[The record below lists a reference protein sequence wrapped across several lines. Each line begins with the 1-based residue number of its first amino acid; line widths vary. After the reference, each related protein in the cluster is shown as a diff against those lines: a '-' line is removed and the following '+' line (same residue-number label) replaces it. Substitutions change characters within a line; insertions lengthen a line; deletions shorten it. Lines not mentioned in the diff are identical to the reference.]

1 MPRVRRNGGG
11 GNASSNPDRK
21 VPKGSSHLRSRA
33 DVKRLNMYKSGAPIR
48 DRRGKIVGGDLL
60 SSSRTGNKP
69 MEKMARVAP
78 NRRWFGNT
86 RVVAQKDLDDFR
98 DKMSATVRDPYAV
111 LLQRRAIPMG
121 LLAEAKRA
129 SRVDLLSSEGY
140 EEVFGPKKRRKRP
153 KLGSSSL
160 GELVAKASES
170 AEKFEAAEE
179 QGGRL
184 GLGLDAPEMA
194 REDIFMKGQSKRI
207 WQELYKVLDCSDVVI
222 QVLDARDPLGTRSK
236 RVEKHIRENA
246 AHKHLVFVLNKV
258 DLVPTWVTKTW
269 VRVLSEE
276 FPTLAFH
283 ASIEKPFGK
292 GALIQL
298 LRQFAVL
305 HPEKKQISV
314 GFIGYPNSGKSSIIN
329 TLRSKKVC
337 KVAPIPGETKIW
349 QYITLF
355 KRVFL
360 IDCPGVVYPSG
371 DSEADIVMKG
381 VVRAEKLESPEDYI
395 PQILE
400 RIKPEYIARTYG
412 VSDWRDAEDFL
423 SKLAKKR
430 GRMLKG
436 GEPDLRSVAQ
446 RVIFDLQRGRIP
458 YFIPPP
464 KDPESEQ
471 QSSKEENSREDVADS
486 NENVED
492 QSEDKQAK
500 EKKALAVPEQDFE
513 SLPQSDFAQIL
524 KKSAGANTDE
534 EEKSARPK
542 QSNVAWNDLDL

>member
-1 MPRVRRNGGG
+1 M
-11 GNASSNPDRK
+11 
-21 VPKGSSHLRSRA
+21 RSRA

-60 SSSRTGNKP
+60 SSNRTGNKP

-86 RVVAQKDLDDFR
+86 RVVGQKELDDFR

-121 LLAEAKRA
+121 LLTEAKRQA
-129 SRVDLLSSEGY
+129 RVDILSSEGY
-140 EEVFGPKKRRKRP
+140 DEVFGPKKKRKRP

-160 GELVAKASES
+160 TELLAKANDR
-170 AEKFEAAEE
+170 AEKFEASQE
-179 QGGRL
+179 GMGDRKNL
-184 GLGLDAPEMA
+184 GTEMA
-194 REDIFMKGQSKRI
+194 REDIFMKGQSRRI

-246 AHKHLVFVLNKV
+246 AHKHLIFVLNKV

-360 IDCPGVVYPSG
+360 IDCPGVVYPSS

-400 RIKPEYIARTYG
+400 KIKHEYIARTYG
-412 VSDWRDAEDFL
+412 VSGWKDAEDFL
-423 SKLAKKR
+423 AKLARKR

-436 GEPDLRSVAQ
+436 GEPDIRSVAQ

-464 KDPESEQ
+464 KQDAAPKAKQ
-471 QSSKEENSREDVADS
+471 PL
-486 NENVED
+486 
-492 QSEDKQAK
+492 SEDNSESPKEQESNSKMEDEQAEDSGQQKK
-500 EKKALAVPEQDFE
+500 ELDVPEQDFD
-513 SLPQSDFAQIL
+513 SLPQSDFAQAL
-524 KKSAGANTDE
+524 NQANDEKRATTSKEADSPNPNKSRV
-534 EEKSARPK
+534 S
-542 QSNVAWNDLDL
+542 WNDLDL